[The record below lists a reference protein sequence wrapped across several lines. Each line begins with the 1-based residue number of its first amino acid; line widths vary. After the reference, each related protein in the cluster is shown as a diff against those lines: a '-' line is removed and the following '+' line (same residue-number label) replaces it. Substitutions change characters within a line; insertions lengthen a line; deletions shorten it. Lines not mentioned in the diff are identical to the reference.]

1 MHAVIQYR
9 LRNDPHGRHIYPYL
23 IDLGSSHGTYLNR
36 RRIDPDRY
44 YKLEE
49 NDVLQFGESSK
60 EFLLDSDSS

>member
-1 MHAVIQYR
+1 
-9 LRNDPHGRHIYPYL
+9 
-23 IDLGSSHGTYLNR
+23 LNR

-60 EFLLDSDSS
+60 EFLLDSDSSHKHNNDSKRSHKHHENKSKSSDEDE